1 MKTKPLGDLITL
13 PHRAVLKGGIGV
25 GEMAK
30 MGLAKLGGGQGSIS
44 QGRTLF
50 ERERVTKRCGGGKG
64 EREEKRKGRERR
76 GKEKGER
83 KEKE

>member
-44 QGRTLF
+44 KGWTLF

-64 EREEKRKGRERR
+64 ERQDKGRE
-76 GKEKGER
+76 GEWAGN
-83 KEKE
+83 K